1 MSLRNKFIILAF
13 FFPVFIIAQDFEGGL
28 SFGLITYQGDLVD
41 GLVEV
46 KETNLSYG
54 VTFRA
59 VITDKITL
67 RGNYFRGLLTG
78 TDANSSKPGR
88 RSRMFRFKTPINE
101 FSIMGEWNF
110 LGQDRSDNRGLLL
123 RQKFTPYV
131 FGGVG
136 FILFEPETFQDTLAD
151 PEGTDYSTSNISVP
165 IGFGVKIGLNE
176 RFIISAEA
184 GGRTAFTDYLDG
196 ISKLANSSNN
206 DWYWMGSIIFTY
218 TFGSPSYF

>member
-1 MSLRNKFIILAF
+1 MSLRIRLIVLTFI
-13 FFPVFIIAQDFEGGL
+13 FPLFISAQSFEGGL

-59 VITDKITL
+59 ILTEKISL
-67 RGNYFRGLLTG
+67 RGNFFRGLLTG
-78 TDANSSKPGR
+78 TDANSSNEGR
-88 RSRMFRFKTPINE
+88 RNRKFRFKTNISE
-101 FSIMGEWNF
+101 FSLMGEWNF
-110 LGQDRSDNRGLLL
+110 LGQDRSDNRGTVL

-136 FILFEPETFQDTLAD
+136 IILFDPEVFQDQTPD
-151 PEGTDYSTSNISVP
+151 PEGTDYSTFNISVP
-165 IGFGVKIGLNE
+165 LGFGVKIGLDE
-176 RFIISAEA
+176 RFVISAEA
-184 GGRTAFTDYLDG
+184 GGRTAFSDYLDG
-196 ISKLANSSNN
+196 ISNLGNSSNN
-206 DWYWMGSIIFTY
+206 DWYWMGSIIITY